1 MQNSEGFN
9 RRRFNH
15 WLAAS
20 SITGVS
26 GAVFGK
32 QKGGDKHVAV
42 IGAGI
47 VGSSIAYH
55 LSKLGVRVTL

>member
-1 MQNSEGFN
+1 M
-9 RRRFNH
+9 
-15 WLAAS
+15 
-20 SITGVS
+20 TGVS

-55 LSKLGVRVTL
+55 LSKLGVRVTLIERETVASGASHGT